1 MSQFVIVPVVEG
13 QSEVRAVPVLLRRL
27 LNERQRYDVIVARP
41 VRVHRTSVVKEG
53 EIERAVV
60 LARRRR
66 EGCHA
71 VMVLLDA
78 DDDCP
83 AELGPELLNRI
94 KKAHGDLFAA
104 VVLAKREFEGWFLG
118 SLESLR
124 EVRGIA
130 ADASSPPNP
139 EDIRAA
145 KERLSTFMVRRRTYV
160 EITDQPALVAKF
172 DLNLA
177 RERCPSFDKFMRD
190 FERLITF
197 RR

>member
-94 KKAHGDLFAA
+94 
-104 VVLAKREFEGWFLG
+104 
-118 SLESLR
+118 
-124 EVRGIA
+124 
-130 ADASSPPNP
+130 
-139 EDIRAA
+139 
-145 KERLSTFMVRRRTYV
+145 STH
-160 EITDQPALVAKF
+160 
-172 DLNLA
+172 
-177 RERCPSFDKFMRD
+177 
-190 FERLITF
+190 
-197 RR
+197 